1 MKFNA
6 MFQPIEIGPMTVKN
20 RFVVPPMGNNFAN
33 TDGTM
38 SEQSA
43 AYYKERAKGG
53 FGLITIEATVVHKGA
68 KGGPRKPC
76 LYDDSTIESFR
87 KVIDGCHEEG
97 AKVSIQLQNAG
108 PEGNAKNAGA
118 PITAATSIPSVCG
131 RDIPKQLTTEEVY
144 ELIKGYGEAARRAM
158 EAGADAVEIHMAHG
172 YLVSTFLSPRTN
184 KRVDEFG
191 GCFENRMRFSRLIIE
206 EIKKTTQGKIAIL
219 ARINCA
225 DEVPGGLDIH
235 DSAAI
240 AAYLESCGLD
250 AIHVSRAV
258 HIKDEFMWAPTVIH
272 GGFSASEV
280 EEIKRAVNIP
290 VITVGRYTE
299 PQFAE
304 LMVKEGR
311 ADLVAFGRQSL
322 ADPAMPKKAL
332 EERLEDM
339 TPCIACLQGCVAN
352 MYAGNP
358 VCCLTN
364 PFLGHEAEPIEKT
377 ENPKKV
383 MVIGGGVA
391 GLCAAFIAKEKGHE
405 VTLYEAGDVLGGN
418 MRLAA
423 YPPGKGDITNMIRSY
438 ITKCEKSG
446 VKIVLNTEVTADLI
460 KKDAPDAVI
469 VATGSETLVLPFIK
483 GITAPEIVHGG
494 DCLSGKR
501 PVGHKVLVVGGG
513 MVGAETAEFLAEK
526 GHDVSIIEMRDAIG
540 PDVIHEHR
548 VFLMEGLKEYDV
560 HQYVDAA
567 VSEIYPDGVSYK
579 NAADKS
585 DDTVYELRG
594 FDTVVLSMGY
604 VSKYTHREG
613 QEVVYDF
620 VDELK
625 AICPEVHVVGDA
637 IRARRALDATKEA
650 YDVALNI

>member
-43 AYYKERAKGG
+43 AYYRERAKGG

-87 KVIDGCHEEG
+87 KVIDGCHAEG

-206 EIKKTTQGKIAIL
+206 EVKKATQGKIAVL

-225 DEVPGGLDIH
+225 DEVPGGLDVH

-250 AIHVSRAV
+250 GLHVSRAV

-272 GGFSASEV
+272 GGFSAAEV

-322 ADPAMPKKAL
+322 ADPAMPKKAQ
-332 EERLEDM
+332 EEDM

-364 PFLGHEAEPIEKT
+364 PFLGHEAEPLEKV
-377 ENPKKV
+377 EEPKKV

-391 GLCAAFIAKEKGHE
+391 GLSAAFIAKERGHE

-423 YPPGKGDITNMIRSY
+423 YPPGKGDITGMIRSY
-438 ITKCEKSG
+438 I
-446 VKIVLNTEVTADLI
+446 
-460 KKDAPDAVI
+460 VI
-469 VATGSETLVLPFIK
+469 SQT
-483 GITAPEIVHGG
+483 
-494 DCLSGKR
+494 
-501 PVGHKVLVVGGG
+501 
-513 MVGAETAEFLAEK
+513 
-526 GHDVSIIEMRDAIG
+526 
-540 PDVIHEHR
+540 
-548 VFLMEGLKEYDV
+548 
-560 HQYVDAA
+560 
-567 VSEIYPDGVSYK
+567 
-579 NAADKS
+579 
-585 DDTVYELRG
+585 
-594 FDTVVLSMGY
+594 
-604 VSKYTHREG
+604 
-613 QEVVYDF
+613 
-620 VDELK
+620 
-625 AICPEVHVVGDA
+625 
-637 IRARRALDATKEA
+637 
-650 YDVALNI
+650 

>member
-43 AYYKERAKGG
+43 AYYRERAKGG

-87 KVIDGCHEEG
+87 KVIDGCHAEG

-206 EIKKTTQGKIAIL
+206 EIKKTTQGRIAIL

-272 GGFSASEV
+272 GGFSAAEV

-364 PFLGHEAEPIEKT
+364 PFLGHEAEPLEKA
-377 ENPKKV
+377 EEPKKV

-391 GLCAAFIAKEKGHE
+391 GLSAAFIAKERGHE

-438 ITKCEKSG
+438 IHRCQKDG
-446 VKIVLNTEVTADLI
+446 VKIVMNCEVTPELI
-460 KKDAPDAVI
+460 KEEKPDSVI
-469 VATGSETLVLPFIK
+469 IATGSKTLILPIE
-483 GITAPEIVHGG
+483 GIDNPAIIHGS
-494 DCLSGKR
+494 DLLDGKR
-501 PVGHKVLVVGGG
+501 AAGKKVLVVGGG
-513 MVGAETAEFLAEK
+513 MVGCETAAFLGEQE
-526 GHDVSIIEMRDAIG
+526 HDVTVIEFRDTVGA
-540 PDVIHEHR
+540 DVIHEHR
-548 VFLMEGLKEYDV
+548 VYLMKVFEEYGIGQITGAKV
-560 HQYVDAA
+560 CRFF
-567 VSEIYPDGVSYK
+567 EDGVEYET
-579 NAADKS
+579 ADG
-585 DDTVYELRG
+585 EHHEARG
-594 FDTVVLSMGY
+594 YDSVVLSMGY
-604 VSKYTHREG
+604 RNYNSLEEQV
-613 QEVVYDF
+613 
-620 VDELK
+620 K
-625 AICPEVHVVGDA
+625 AIVPDTYVIGDR

-650 YDVALNI
+650 YDVASQI

>member
-1 MKFNA
+1 MKFKN
-6 MFQPIEIGPMTVKN
+6 MFSPIQIGPMTVKN
-20 RFVVPPMGNNFAN
+20 RFVVPPMGNNFAK
-33 TDGTM
+33 TDGTW
-38 SEQSA
+38 SDESV
-43 AYYKERAKGG
+43 AYYAERAKGQ

-76 LYDDSTIESFR
+76 LYDDNSIESL
-87 KVIDGCHEEG
+87 KKITDACHAEG
-97 AKVSIQLQNAG
+97 AKISIQLQNAG

-206 EIKKTTQGKIAIL
+206 EIKKTTQGRIAIL

-339 TPCIACLQGCVAN
+339 TPCIACLQGCVA
-352 MYAGNP
+352 
-358 VCCLTN
+358 T
-364 PFLGHEAEPIEKT
+364 
-377 ENPKKV
+377 
-383 MVIGGGVA
+383 
-391 GLCAAFIAKEKGHE
+391 
-405 VTLYEAGDVLGGN
+405 
-418 MRLAA
+418 
-423 YPPGKGDITNMIRSY
+423 
-438 ITKCEKSG
+438 
-446 VKIVLNTEVTADLI
+446 
-460 KKDAPDAVI
+460 
-469 VATGSETLVLPFIK
+469 
-483 GITAPEIVHGG
+483 
-494 DCLSGKR
+494 
-501 PVGHKVLVVGGG
+501 
-513 MVGAETAEFLAEK
+513 
-526 GHDVSIIEMRDAIG
+526 
-540 PDVIHEHR
+540 
-548 VFLMEGLKEYDV
+548 
-560 HQYVDAA
+560 
-567 VSEIYPDGVSYK
+567 VSY
-579 NAADKS
+579 
-585 DDTVYELRG
+585 
-594 FDTVVLSMGY
+594 
-604 VSKYTHREG
+604 TH
-613 QEVVYDF
+613 
-620 VDELK
+620 LTLPTI
-625 AICPEVHVVGDA
+625 A
-637 IRARRALDATKEA
+637 
-650 YDVALNI
+650 